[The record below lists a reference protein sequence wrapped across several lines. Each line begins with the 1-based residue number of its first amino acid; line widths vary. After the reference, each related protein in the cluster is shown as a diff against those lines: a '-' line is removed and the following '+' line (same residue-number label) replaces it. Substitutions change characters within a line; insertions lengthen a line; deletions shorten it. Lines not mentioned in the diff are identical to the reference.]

1 MGATFTDIV
10 KTQREQGAGVFSSL
24 GKAAGQRTLERID
37 PRNYLFSRT
46 GLISAL
52 FPSVKGYQAKG
63 AKDVS
68 TLKSSSTSLS
78 SGQTDLIVN
87 KLDELRVEQRI
98 TSKNSLMLPLIAR
111 DMNIMRQNILKLV
124 KLSGGKPSS
133 RADSFFLSAKQRE
146 EQIESKFGKKVTSPT
161 AVTSKGDKEEKSG
174 GLGSILSGLKV
185 IGGAL
190 LSAYLLSSKFREMVN
205 GLLNSLFESI
215 LGPENWGAIK
225 KSISDSIQGIK
236 ESIMKSAGI
245 DPQKIDKTMEVV
257 KQGGK
262 AAAVT
267 AGALLANKYIKPIG
281 ESATTS
287 GIKTKEFGK
296 KTKRVATNIEKS
308 ALKGQLTTIFN
319 KIAKKPSMWKAFLSA
334 LAQKFGITT
343 ILKLG
348 ALGIIAT
355 GAAAT
360 GVGMVVSWLIISVN
374 YLTLL
379 EILKFAYDWYNL
391 NKGEDDTSPSPV
403 DKSTSNQ
410 IGREADTSDTTP
422 VDKSTSNQI
431 GREADTS
438 DTTPSM
444 LTSKPSSIN
453 EESGDVSFNQLSKG
467 EQDSLLDAQ
476 ARQEGFF
483 KKGSIANR
491 LNNPGN
497 ITYTETNKN
506 SEWVGKLGGVA
517 GDTVKGPDGKTRT
530 FVKYPTPEAG
540 RAAQRKLWENV
551 YGSKP
556 IGDAL
561 AKWVDPSDSTSF
573 NNYTKDVYASINRTP
588 QTGMTLASSVPSIN
602 DIGKFLNEGS
612 VEFES
617 LIREFLKSTGE
628 VTINSDSSTKVST
641 TNASQ
646 DGPPGSAYDT
656 DMFTAMVDS
665 AVNY

>member
-52 FPSVKGYQAKG
+52 FPGAKGYQAKG

-174 GLGSILSGLKV
+174 GLGSLLSGLKV

-190 LSAYLLSSKFREMVN
+190 LSAYLLSSKFRDMVN

-262 AAAVT
+262 AAAVG
-267 AGALLANKYIKPIG
+267 AGALLANKYIKPV
-281 ESATTS
+281 AQAVTS
-287 GIKTKEFGK
+287 GGIKTTELGA
-296 KTKRVATNIEKS
+296 KTRRGASAIEKS
-308 ALKGQLTTIFN
+308 AMKGRLTTIFS
-319 KIAKKPSMWKAFLSA
+319 KIAKKPSMWRSFLSA
-334 LAQKFGITT
+334 LAKKFGITFV
-343 ILKLG
+343 LKFAAVG
-348 ALGIIAT
+348 IAT
-355 GAAAT
+355 AGLAVT
-360 GVGMVVSWLIISVN
+360 GVGALVSALLIALNV
-374 YLTLL
+374 YTLY
-379 EILKFAYDWYNL
+379 EVATFAEEWYNL
-391 NKGEDDTSPSPV
+391 NKDEDDTSP
-403 DKSTSNQ
+403 
-410 IGREADTSDTTP
+410 TP

-444 LTSKPSSIN
+444 LVSPNTKAAKGELTNQQEDMANLIREKFKAAGFSDIQAEAAVAN
-453 EESGDVSFNQLSKG
+453 AIAESGLNPNAHNTRGEDSVGLFQMNRDKGLGKGYSVEQLKDPNTNIDLAIAAAKKSEDFK
-467 EQDSLLDAQ
+467 SSSTINDA
-476 ARQEGFF
+476 
-483 KKGSIANR
+483 
-491 LNNPGN
+491 
-497 ITYTETNKN
+497 
-506 SEWVGKLGGVA
+506 VA
-517 GDTVKGPDGKTRT
+517 A
-530 FVKYPTPEAG
+530 FVKDVERPANQASEITKRTQIALNQKPTM
-540 RAAQRKLWENV
+540 
-551 YGSKP
+551 
-556 IGDAL
+556 
-561 AKWVDPSDSTSF
+561 
-573 NNYTKDVYASINRTP
+573 
-588 QTGMTLASSVPSIN
+588 QTGMTLASAVPSMN

-612 VEFES
+612 AEFENMV
-617 LIREFLKSTGE
+617 REFMKSTGE

-641 TNASQ
+641 TSSGQ
-646 DGPPGSAYDT
+646 VGTPGSAYDT
-656 DMFTAMVDS
+656 DFVPKLLQGVA
-665 AVNY
+665 